1 MPAPK
6 RHKSFQDPQ
15 AKRRMVEQNEVAMPS
30 NKMTPASASSSNPQ
44 REAPLRRRNKKKPP
58 AELKEGNKPAGSSL
72 HSSKTKSTQKART
85 RTKFNPPVKNAK
97 LLKATSASSKN
108 PNSKGTLKRPAKI
121 FKTAS
126 TESDEELIRTHKPH
140 CIRKYSNGDRGKRKG
155 SQSNL
160 NEEVLLSDPVQR
172 DHNYGIPSA
181 SCGSHSEIEEN
192 KRKRVRESTGG
203 PETQRDVKMETQ
215 ISSEPLPEQSG
226 QMKWSIETHEVQ
238 DNSITTPTD
247 EVSES
252 FETKPDTQMYPSASP
267 EKALDP
273 IHKQVNQNNSIT
285 TPKDEVSESFE
296 TKTDT
301 QMYPSASPEKASD
314 PIHKQV
320 NQNNY
325 ITTPT
330 DEVSESFETKPDT
343 QMYPSASPE
352 KASDPIHK
360 QVNQNNSMTTPTDEL
375 SESFETK
382 PDTKMSPPA
391 SPEKA
396 SDPIHKQV
404 NQNNSMTTP
413 TDEVSESFETKPDTK
428 MSPPAS
434 PEKASDPI
442 HKQVNQNNSTTTPT
456 DEVIESFETKTDTKM
471 SPPASSEK
479 ASDPIHKH
487 QSSEKHEEQND
498 SVTIPTY
505 QVNESIESKI
515 DAYKK
520 SADPIPEL
528 LKQSTETQDMQEN
541 SMTTHTD
548 KVNEHLQAKV
558 GAKILSPPAIG
569 LVAYSSSSDSECE
582 SEGNDRTGI
591 TESIDVKMKTQA
603 SSEKASDP
611 VPEQVKESSETRQM
625 QEDSMTTPTYEV
637 AEDSMTSPT
646 YEVTEDSMTSPTYE
660 VTEDSMTTP
669 SESVDTKLDANIKPP
684 SIEVYSEETSDPV
697 PEQVNPEQV
706 NQLYIEI
713 EKVQEDSMTTPTD
726 EVSER
731 LDGTLDAE
739 IMSLP
744 PLEASSEETHT
755 FEVSESVETKCSEL
769 APEHVT
775 QSTETQEMQGDSAQ
789 AHADQVS
796 ESVDTKLDIEVNSPP
811 PVELSSEETSD
822 IVSVSEQVLQSSE
835 TQEVQEDSMTT
846 PTDELRES
854 LGTKSGA
861 KLNSPPL
868 EVLFSALK
876 ESSLCKHPLSHTM
889 RSNVKEFL
897 EEEDSLEI
905 TKKDCDFGVTE
916 SIECTLDLE
925 TPIIVEDM
933 EIGHCVVEVVGENG
947 DEVDSDLEIIDN
959 SERPEK
965 TLELT
970 KGFEDECS
978 VDKSE
983 DGIEKKSTS
992 SSNQD
997 STNCGKKEATKKTQ
1011 GSLEKPKKQQ
1021 MNPQARTKARLAALA
1036 EQKAAAS
1043 KKASRQLNLLALCEE
1058 IADDIATDTMLIKT
1072 KEEEEQVVTV
1082 KAEPSKEP
1090 ECTPPVTQAE
1100 TVPIPPTPAGPEEP
1114 SPAVEPSA
1122 EEPAPAKP
1130 PAPEPPQ
1137 RRFFI
1142 SQVTVPLKIHEKKKL
1157 TRFQRLRQVELQR
1170 EKNMSWTMVKKLKSD
1185 QKMIPETET
1194 KPSPP
1199 AAAPVQVTTPPPP
1212 SASPVAPT
1220 VAALSPTSPEVTPK
1234 VEPPKVEPPKVTP
1247 SKGPTLRKRTLPAE
1261 PPPMPNGLKAQ
1272 KAKPVVEYK
1281 PYKSRPK
1288 YSFDDFEC
1296 DDEPKPTVQKAAVRP
1311 TAVQRAAVRP
1321 TPTTIQRAAVTHTTI
1336 QRAAGRTTPTTIQR
1350 AAVTPTPEA
1359 ENGKH
1364 EDSKPTVQKPENRG
1378 QKTVGPTALKTVGP
1392 TALKT
1397 VGPTA
1402 LKTVGPTAPKTGHIT
1417 QKTVGPTAQNTVP
1430 TVQKAVEIPTPM
1442 STNGKHE
1449 DSKLTVQN
1457 AVVPT
1462 VQKADMPR
1470 PSVQKAVVV
1479 PISSPKNEQKA
1490 EAPPTA
1496 KTGKD
1501 EDSIAPVFSPPS
1513 EEPPRD
1519 SVDKEQCEEKP
1530 TVTEIKPASPE
1541 VKTED
1546 KTTTENASDFGVVQ
1560 SAGNGSPLSDERLQK
1575 EIKKLKETDKDGN
1588 QAIIDAGQKHF
1599 GPVTCSVCG
1608 MLYSAANPEDESQH
1622 LLFHNQFT
1630 SAVRYVGWKKER
1642 ILGEYPDGKI
1652 ILVLPDDPK
1661 YALKKVEE
1669 IREMVDNDLGF
1680 QQVETKCPSQTKTF
1694 LFISNDK
1701 KVAGCL
1707 IAEHIQEGYRVI
1719 EEAVP
1724 EGSEGEKVMFER
1736 QRAWCCSTN
1745 PEPALCGISRIWVFS
1760 MMRRRGIASRMI
1772 ECLRNNFIYGSYL
1785 SKEEIAFSDPTPDGK
1800 LFATHYCGTSQF
1812 LVYNFVSGTRSD
1824 QPSPNLV

>member
-6 RHKSFQDPQ
+6 RHKSFQAPQ
-15 AKRRMVEQNEVAMPS
+15 AKRRKEDQNEVAMPS
-30 NKMTPASASSSNPQ
+30 NKTTPASATSSNPQ

-58 AELKEGNKPAGSSL
+58 AELKEGNKPAGSSR

-108 PNSKGTLKRPAKI
+108 PNSKGTLKRPAMI

-181 SCGSHSEIEEN
+181 SYGSHSEIEEN
-192 KRKRVRESTGG
+192 KRKRVRESTRG
-203 PETQRDVKMETQ
+203 PETKRDVNMESQ
-215 ISSEPLPEQSG
+215 MSSEPLPEQSG
-226 QMKWSIETHEVQ
+226 QMKQSSETHEVQ

-247 EVSES
+247 EFSES
-252 FETKPDTQMYPSASP
+252 VNTKPDIKMSP
-267 EKALDP
+267 P
-273 IHKQVNQNNSIT
+273 
-285 TPKDEVSESFE
+285 
-296 TKTDT
+296 
-301 QMYPSASPEKASD
+301 ASPEKASD
-314 PIHKQV
+314 PIPKQV
-320 NQNNY
+320 NQNNSM
-325 ITTPT
+325 TTPT
-330 DEVSESFETKPDT
+330 DEFSESVNTKPDIR
-343 QMYPSASPE
+343 MSPPASPD

-360 QVNQNNSMTTPTDEL
+360 QVNQNNSMTTPTDEF
-375 SESFETK
+375 SESVNTK
-382 PDTKMSPPA
+382 PDIKISPPA

-404 NQNNSMTTP
+404 NQSR
-413 TDEVSESFETKPDTK
+413 
-428 MSPPAS
+428 
-434 PEKASDPI
+434 
-442 HKQVNQNNSTTTPT
+442 
-456 DEVIESFETKTDTKM
+456 
-471 SPPASSEK
+471 
-479 ASDPIHKH
+479 
-487 QSSEKHEEQND
+487 EKHEEQND

-505 QVNESIESKI
+505 QVSESVASKM

-541 SMTTHTD
+541 SMTTHTA
-548 KVNEHLQAKV
+548 KGNEQTKV

-582 SEGNDRTGI
+582 SEGNDRTGL

-611 VPEQVKESSETRQM
+611 VPEQVKESSETM
-625 QEDSMTTPTYEV
+625 QKDPMTTSTYEVTEESMTTPTYEV
-637 AEDSMTSPT
+637 TKDSMTTPT

-660 VTEDSMTTP
+660 VTEDSMTSPT
-669 SESVDTKLDANIKPP
+669 ESVDAKLDANIKPPP
-684 SIEVYSEETSDPV
+684 SIEVYSEEASDPV
-697 PEQVNPEQV
+697 PKQVHPEQV
-706 NQLYIEI
+706 NQIYIEI
-713 EKVQEDSMTTPTD
+713 EKVQEDFITTPTD
-726 EVSER
+726 EVCEL
-731 LDGTLDAE
+731 LDSTLDAE

-775 QSTETQEMQGDSAQ
+775 QSTEMQGDSAPT
-789 AHADQVS
+789 HADQVS
-796 ESVDTKLDIEVNSPP
+796 ESVDTKLDIEVNSAP

-835 TQEVQEDSMTT
+835 TQEVQGDSMTT
-846 PTDELRES
+846 RTDELRDTKLDIEVNSAPPVELSSDETSDIVSVSEQVLQSSETQEVQGDSMTTRTDELRES

-861 KLNSPPL
+861 KIKSPPL

-897 EEEDSLEI
+897 GVEDSLEI

-959 SERPEK
+959 SDRPEK

-970 KGFEDECS
+970 KVSEEECS

-983 DGIEKKSTS
+983 DGIEKKGTS
-992 SSNQD
+992 SSNQE
-997 STNCGKKEATKKTQ
+997 STNSGKKEATKKTQ

-1072 KEEEEQVVTV
+1072 KEEEEQVVTIT
-1082 KAEPSKEP
+1082 AEPSKEP
-1090 ECTPPVTQAE
+1090 ECTPPVTQPE
-1100 TVPIPPTPAGPEEP
+1100 TVPIPPTPARPEEP

-1212 SASPVAPT
+1212 SASPAAPT
-1220 VAALSPTSPEVTPK
+1220 VAALSPTSQEVTPK
-1234 VEPPKVEPPKVTP
+1234 VEPPKVEPPKVEPPKIEPPKVTP

-1311 TAVQRAAVRP
+1311 TATTIQRAAVKPTAVQRAAVRP
-1321 TPTTIQRAAVTHTTI
+1321 TPSTI

-1350 AAVTPTPEA
+1350 AAGRPTPTTIQREA
-1359 ENGKH
+1359 GRPTPTTIQREAGRPTPTTIQRKAGRPTPVSENGKH

-1378 QKTVGPTALKTVGP
+1378 QKTVGPTV
-1392 TALKT
+1392 
-1397 VGPTA
+1397 
-1402 LKTVGPTAPKTGHIT
+1402 PKTGHIT
-1417 QKTVGPTAQNTVP
+1417 QKTVGPTTQNKVP
-1430 TVQKAVEIPTPM
+1430 TVQKAVEIPAPM
-1442 STNGKHE
+1442 SKNGKHE
-1449 DSKLTVQN
+1449 DCKLTVQN

-1462 VQKADMPR
+1462 VRKADIPR

-1479 PISSPKNEQKA
+1479 PISSPKTEQKA

-1496 KTGKD
+1496 KTGED
-1501 EDSIAPVFSPPS
+1501 EDSIAPVSSLPS

-1519 SVDKEQCEEKP
+1519 SVDKEQCEEMP
-1530 TVTEIKPASPE
+1530 AVTEIKPASPE
-1541 VKTED
+1541 D
-1546 KTTTENASDFGVVQ
+1546 KTTTENAVDS
-1560 SAGNGSPLSDERLQK
+1560 
-1575 EIKKLKETDKDGN
+1575 KK
-1588 QAIIDAGQKHF
+1588 
-1599 GPVTCSVCG
+1599 
-1608 MLYSAANPEDESQH
+1608 
-1622 LLFHNQFT
+1622 
-1630 SAVRYVGWKKER
+1630 
-1642 ILGEYPDGKI
+1642 
-1652 ILVLPDDPK
+1652 
-1661 YALKKVEE
+1661 
-1669 IREMVDNDLGF
+1669 
-1680 QQVETKCPSQTKTF
+1680 
-1694 LFISNDK
+1694 
-1701 KVAGCL
+1701 
-1707 IAEHIQEGYRVI
+1707 
-1719 EEAVP
+1719 
-1724 EGSEGEKVMFER
+1724 
-1736 QRAWCCSTN
+1736 
-1745 PEPALCGISRIWVFS
+1745 SR
-1760 MMRRRGIASRMI
+1760 
-1772 ECLRNNFIYGSYL
+1772 N
-1785 SKEEIAFSDPTPDGK
+1785 
-1800 LFATHYCGTSQF
+1800 
-1812 LVYNFVSGTRSD
+1812 
-1824 QPSPNLV
+1824 

>member
-15 AKRRMVEQNEVAMPS
+15 AKRRKMDQNEVAMPS
-30 NKMTPASASSSNPQ
+30 NKATPASATSSNPQ
-44 REAPLRRRNKKKPP
+44 REAHLQRRNKKKAP
-58 AELKEGNKPAGSSL
+58 AELKEGNKPVGSSR

-121 FKTAS
+121 FKIAS

-181 SCGSHSEIEEN
+181 SCGSHSENEEN
-192 KRKRVRESTGG
+192 KRKRVRESTRG
-203 PETQRDVKMETQ
+203 PETLRDVKMETQ

-226 QMKWSIETHEVQ
+226 QMKRSGETHEVQ

-252 FETKPDTQMYPSASP
+252 INTKPDTEMAPPASP
-267 EKALDP
+267 EKASDT

-285 TPKDEVSESFE
+285 TP
-296 TKTDT
+296 
-301 QMYPSASPEKASD
+301 
-314 PIHKQV
+314 
-320 NQNNY
+320 
-325 ITTPT
+325 T
-330 DEVSESFETKPDT
+330 DEVSESVNTKPDT
-343 QMYPSASPE
+343 EMA
-352 KASDPIHK
+352 
-360 QVNQNNSMTTPTDEL
+360 
-375 SESFETK
+375 
-382 PDTKMSPPA
+382 PPA

-404 NQNNSMTTP
+404 NQNNSITTP
-413 TDEVSESFETKPDTK
+413 TDEVSESVNTKPDTE
-428 MSPPAS
+428 MAPPAS

-442 HKQVNQNNSTTTPT
+442 HKQVNQNNSITTPT
-456 DEVIESFETKTDTKM
+456 DEVSESVNTKPDTEMSPPASTEKASDPIHKQVNQNNSMTSPTDEVSESFETKTDTEM
-471 SPPASSEK
+471 SPPASPDK
-479 ASDPIHKH
+479 ASDPIHKRVN
-487 QSSEKHEEQND
+487 QSSETHEEQND

-505 QVNESIESKI
+505 QVSESVESKI

-528 LKQSTETQDMQEN
+528 LKQSTETQVMQEN

-548 KVNEHLQAKV
+548 QVNEHLETKI

-582 SEGNDRTGI
+582 SEGNDRTGL
-591 TESIDVKMKTQA
+591 TESIDVKITQA

-611 VPEQVKESSETRQM
+611 VSEQVKESSEMRQM

-637 AEDSMTSPT
+637 
-646 YEVTEDSMTSPTYE
+646 TEDSMASPTYYE

-669 SESVDTKLDANIKPP
+669 SESVDAKLDANIKPPP
-684 SIEVYSEETSDPV
+684 SIEVYSEEASDPV

-706 NQLYIEI
+706 NQIYIEI

-726 EVSER
+726 EVSEC

-755 FEVSESVETKCSEL
+755 FEVSENVETKCSEL

-775 QSTETQEMQGDSAQ
+775 QSTETQEMQGDSAP

-811 PVELSSEETSD
+811 PVVLSSEETLD
-822 IVSVSEQVLQSSE
+822 IVSVSVSEQVLQSSE

-861 KLNSPPL
+861 KIKSPPL

-897 EEEDSLEI
+897 GVEDSLEI
-905 TKKDCDFGVTE
+905 TQKDCDFGVTE

-947 DEVDSDLEIIDN
+947 DVDSDLEIIDI
-959 SERPEK
+959 SERPEN

-970 KGFEDECS
+970 KGSEEECS

-983 DGIEKKSTS
+983 DGIEKKGTS

-997 STNCGKKEATKKTQ
+997 STNSVKKEATKKTQ

-1100 TVPIPPTPAGPEEP
+1100 TVPIPTTPAGPEEP

-1199 AAAPVQVTTPPPP
+1199 AAVPVQVTTPPPP
-1212 SASPVAPT
+1212 SASPAAPT
-1220 VAALSPTSPEVTPK
+1220 VAALSPTIPEVTPK
-1234 VEPPKVEPPKVTP
+1234 VEPPKVELPKVTP

-1311 TAVQRAAVRP
+1311 TATTIQRAAVKPTAVQRAAVKP
-1321 TPTTIQRAAVTHTTI
+1321 TAVQRAAVKPTAVQRAAVKPTAVQRAAVKPTAVQRAAVKPTAVQRAAVKPTAVQRAAVKPTAVQRAAVKPTAIQRAAVTHTTI
-1336 QRAAGRTTPTTIQR
+1336 QRAAGRPPTTIQR
-1350 AAVTPTPEA
+1350 AAVTPTPAA

-1378 QKTVGPTALKTVGP
+1378 QKTVGPTALKT
-1392 TALKT
+1392 
-1397 VGPTA
+1397 
-1402 LKTVGPTAPKTGHIT
+1402 GHIT
-1417 QKTVGPTAQNTVP
+1417 QKTVGPTALNTVP

-1442 STNGKHE
+1442 SKNCKHE

-1470 PSVQKAVVV
+1470 PSVPKAAVV
-1479 PISSPKNEQKA
+1479 PISSPKTEQKA
-1490 EAPPTA
+1490 EVPPTA
-1496 KTGKD
+1496 KTGED
-1501 EDSIAPVFSPPS
+1501 EDSIAPVSSPPS

-1530 TVTEIKPASPE
+1530 AVTEIKPASPE
-1541 VKTED
+1541 VKTEE
-1546 KTTTENASDFGVVQ
+1546 KTTTEKASDSGVIQ
-1560 SAGNGSPLSDERLQK
+1560 SAGNSSPLSDERLQK

-1588 QAIIDAGQKHF
+1588 QAII
-1599 GPVTCSVCG
+1599 
-1608 MLYSAANPEDESQH
+1608 
-1622 LLFHNQFT
+1622 
-1630 SAVRYVGWKKER
+1630 GWKKER

-1800 LFATHYCGTSQF
+1800 LFASHYCGTSQF

>member
-6 RHKSFQDPQ
+6 RHKSFQAPQ
-15 AKRRMVEQNEVAMPS
+15 AKRRKEDQNEVAMPS
-30 NKMTPASASSSNPQ
+30 NKTTPASATSSNPQ
-44 REAPLRRRNKKKPP
+44 REAPLWRRNKKKPP
-58 AELKEGNKPAGSSL
+58 AELKEGNKPAGSSR

-181 SCGSHSEIEEN
+181 SYGSHSEIEEN
-192 KRKRVRESTGG
+192 KRKRVRESTRG

-215 ISSEPLPEQSG
+215 MSSEPLPEQSG
-226 QMKWSIETHEVQ
+226 QMKRSSETYEVQ
-238 DNSITTPTD
+238 D
-247 EVSES
+247 
-252 FETKPDTQMYPSASP
+252 
-267 EKALDP
+267 
-273 IHKQVNQNNSIT
+273 
-285 TPKDEVSESFE
+285 
-296 TKTDT
+296 
-301 QMYPSASPEKASD
+301 
-314 PIHKQV
+314 
-320 NQNNY
+320 
-325 ITTPT
+325 
-330 DEVSESFETKPDT
+330 
-343 QMYPSASPE
+343 
-352 KASDPIHK
+352 
-360 QVNQNNSMTTPTDEL
+360 NSMTTPTDEF
-375 SESFETK
+375 SESVNTK
-382 PDTKMSPPA
+382 PDIKMSPPA

-404 NQNNSMTTP
+404 NQNNSITTP
-413 TDEVSESFETKPDTK
+413 TDEFSEYVNTEPDTQ
-428 MSPPAS
+428 MYPPAS

-442 HKQVNQNNSTTTPT
+442 HKQVNQSR
-456 DEVIESFETKTDTKM
+456 
-471 SPPASSEK
+471 
-479 ASDPIHKH
+479 
-487 QSSEKHEEQND
+487 EKHEEQND

-505 QVNESIESKI
+505 QVSESVASKM

-528 LKQSTETQDMQEN
+528 LKQSTETQEMQEN
-541 SMTTHTD
+541 SMTTYTD
-548 KVNEHLQAKV
+548 KVNEHLETKV
-558 GAKILSPPAIG
+558 GAKILSHPAIG

-582 SEGNDRTGI
+582 SEGNDRTGV

-625 QEDSMTTPTYEV
+625 QEDPMTT
-637 AEDSMTSPT
+637 PT

-660 VTEDSMTTP
+660 VTEDSMTSPT
-669 SESVDTKLDANIKPP
+669 ESVDPKLDANIKPPP
-684 SIEVYSEETSDPV
+684 SIEVYSEEASDPV

-706 NQLYIEI
+706 NQIYIEI

-726 EVSER
+726 EVREL

-739 IMSLP
+739 VMSLP

-775 QSTETQEMQGDSAQ
+775 QSTEMQGDSAPT
-789 AHADQVS
+789 HAVQVS
-796 ESVDTKLDIEVNSPP
+796 ESVDTKLDIEVNSAP

-846 PTDELRES
+846 RTDELRES

-861 KLNSPPL
+861 KIKSPPL

-897 EEEDSLEI
+897 GVEDSLEI

-947 DEVDSDLEIIDN
+947 EEVDSDLEIIDN

-970 KGFEDECS
+970 KGSEEECS

-983 DGIEKKSTS
+983 DGIEKKGTS

-997 STNCGKKEATKKTQ
+997 STNSGKKEVTKKTQ

-1036 EQKAAAS
+1036 EQKAAGS

-1072 KEEEEQVVTV
+1072 KEEEEQVVII

-1100 TVPIPPTPAGPEEP
+1100 TVPIPPTPARPEEP

-1130 PAPEPPQ
+1130 PAPEPPR

-1199 AAAPVQVTTPPPP
+1199 AAAPLQVTTPPPLNQ
-1212 SASPVAPT
+1212 SSC
-1220 VAALSPTSPEVTPK
+1220 
-1234 VEPPKVEPPKVTP
+1234 
-1247 SKGPTLRKRTLPAE
+1247 TLL
-1261 PPPMPNGLKAQ
+1261 NQ
-1272 KAKPVVEYK
+1272 
-1281 PYKSRPK
+1281 
-1288 YSFDDFEC
+1288 
-1296 DDEPKPTVQKAAVRP
+1296 
-1311 TAVQRAAVRP
+1311 
-1321 TPTTIQRAAVTHTTI
+1321 
-1336 QRAAGRTTPTTIQR
+1336 
-1350 AAVTPTPEA
+1350 
-1359 ENGKH
+1359 
-1364 EDSKPTVQKPENRG
+1364 
-1378 QKTVGPTALKTVGP
+1378 
-1392 TALKT
+1392 
-1397 VGPTA
+1397 
-1402 LKTVGPTAPKTGHIT
+1402 
-1417 QKTVGPTAQNTVP
+1417 
-1430 TVQKAVEIPTPM
+1430 
-1442 STNGKHE
+1442 
-1449 DSKLTVQN
+1449 
-1457 AVVPT
+1457 
-1462 VQKADMPR
+1462 
-1470 PSVQKAVVV
+1470 
-1479 PISSPKNEQKA
+1479 SS
-1490 EAPPTA
+1490 
-1496 KTGKD
+1496 
-1501 EDSIAPVFSPPS
+1501 
-1513 EEPPRD
+1513 
-1519 SVDKEQCEEKP
+1519 
-1530 TVTEIKPASPE
+1530 
-1541 VKTED
+1541 
-1546 KTTTENASDFGVVQ
+1546 
-1560 SAGNGSPLSDERLQK
+1560 
-1575 EIKKLKETDKDGN
+1575 
-1588 QAIIDAGQKHF
+1588 
-1599 GPVTCSVCG
+1599 
-1608 MLYSAANPEDESQH
+1608 
-1622 LLFHNQFT
+1622 
-1630 SAVRYVGWKKER
+1630 
-1642 ILGEYPDGKI
+1642 
-1652 ILVLPDDPK
+1652 
-1661 YALKKVEE
+1661 
-1669 IREMVDNDLGF
+1669 
-1680 QQVETKCPSQTKTF
+1680 
-1694 LFISNDK
+1694 
-1701 KVAGCL
+1701 
-1707 IAEHIQEGYRVI
+1707 
-1719 EEAVP
+1719 
-1724 EGSEGEKVMFER
+1724 
-1736 QRAWCCSTN
+1736 
-1745 PEPALCGISRIWVFS
+1745 
-1760 MMRRRGIASRMI
+1760 
-1772 ECLRNNFIYGSYL
+1772 
-1785 SKEEIAFSDPTPDGK
+1785 
-1800 LFATHYCGTSQF
+1800 
-1812 LVYNFVSGTRSD
+1812 
-1824 QPSPNLV
+1824 

>member
-15 AKRRMVEQNEVAMPS
+15 AKRRKMDQNEVAMPS
-30 NKMTPASASSSNPQ
+30 NKTTPASATSSNPQ
-44 REAPLRRRNKKKPP
+44 REAPLQRRNKKKAP
-58 AELKEGNKPAGSSL
+58 AELKEGNKPAGSSR

-85 RTKFNPPVKNAK
+85 RTKFNPPVKNTK

-121 FKTAS
+121 FKIAS

-192 KRKRVRESTGG
+192 KRKRVRESTRG
-203 PETQRDVKMETQ
+203 PETLRDVKMETQ

-226 QMKWSIETHEVQ
+226 QMKRSSETHEMQ

-247 EVSES
+247 EFSES
-252 FETKPDTQMYPSASP
+252 VNTKPDT
-267 EKALDP
+267 E
-273 IHKQVNQNNSIT
+273 
-285 TPKDEVSESFE
+285 
-296 TKTDT
+296 
-301 QMYPSASPEKASD
+301 
-314 PIHKQV
+314 
-320 NQNNY
+320 
-325 ITTPT
+325 
-330 DEVSESFETKPDT
+330 
-343 QMYPSASPE
+343 
-352 KASDPIHK
+352 
-360 QVNQNNSMTTPTDEL
+360 
-375 SESFETK
+375 
-382 PDTKMSPPA
+382 MSPPA

-413 TDEVSESFETKPDTK
+413 TDEVSESFETKTDTE
-428 MSPPAS
+428 MYPPAS

-442 HKQVNQNNSTTTPT
+442 HKQVNQSN
-456 DEVIESFETKTDTKM
+456 
-471 SPPASSEK
+471 
-479 ASDPIHKH
+479 
-487 QSSEKHEEQND
+487 
-498 SVTIPTY
+498 
-505 QVNESIESKI
+505 
-515 DAYKK
+515 
-520 SADPIPEL
+520 
-528 LKQSTETQDMQEN
+528 
-541 SMTTHTD
+541 
-548 KVNEHLQAKV
+548 
-558 GAKILSPPAIG
+558 
-569 LVAYSSSSDSECE
+569 
-582 SEGNDRTGI
+582 
-591 TESIDVKMKTQA
+591 
-603 SSEKASDP
+603 
-611 VPEQVKESSETRQM
+611 
-625 QEDSMTTPTYEV
+625 
-637 AEDSMTSPT
+637 
-646 YEVTEDSMTSPTYE
+646 
-660 VTEDSMTTP
+660 
-669 SESVDTKLDANIKPP
+669 
-684 SIEVYSEETSDPV
+684 
-697 PEQVNPEQV
+697 
-706 NQLYIEI
+706 
-713 EKVQEDSMTTPTD
+713 SMTTPTD
-726 EVSER
+726 EVSEC

-755 FEVSESVETKCSEL
+755 FEVSENVETKCSEL

-775 QSTETQEMQGDSAQ
+775 QSTETQEMQGDSAP

-811 PVELSSEETSD
+811 PVVLSSEEYSD
-822 IVSVSEQVLQSSE
+822 MVSVSEQVLQSSE

-861 KLNSPPL
+861 KIKSPPL

-876 ESSLCKHPLSHTM
+876 ESNLCKHPLSHTM

-897 EEEDSLEI
+897 GVEDSLEI
-905 TKKDCDFGVTE
+905 TQKDCEFGVTE

-947 DEVDSDLEIIDN
+947 DEVDSDLEIIDI
-959 SERPEK
+959 SERPEN

-970 KGFEDECS
+970 KGSEEECS

-983 DGIEKKSTS
+983 DGIEKKGTS

-997 STNCGKKEATKKTQ
+997 RTNSGKKEATKKTQ

-1199 AAAPVQVTTPPPP
+1199 AAVPVQVTTPPPP
-1212 SASPVAPT
+1212 SASPAAPT
-1220 VAALSPTSPEVTPK
+1220 VAALSPTIPEVTPK
-1234 VEPPKVEPPKVTP
+1234 VEPPKVELPKVTP

-1311 TAVQRAAVRP
+1311 TATTIQRAAVTPTAVQRAAVTPTAVQRAAGTPTAVQRAAGTPTAVQRAAGTPTAVQRAAGTPTAVQRAAVTPTAVQRAAGRP
-1321 TPTTIQRAAVTHTTI
+1321 PTTIQRAAVTPTAVQRAAVTPTAVQRAAVTPTAVQRAAVTPTAVQRAAVTPTAV
-1336 QRAAGRTTPTTIQR
+1336 QRAAGRPPTAVQRAAVTPTAVQRAAVTPTAVQRAAGTPTAVQRAAVTPTAVQRAAGTPTAVQRAAGTPTAVQRAAGTPTAVQRAAGRPPTAVQRAAGRPPTTIQR
-1350 AAVTPTPEA
+1350 AAVTPTPAA

-1378 QKTVGPTALKTVGP
+1378 QKTLGPTAL
-1392 TALKT
+1392 
-1397 VGPTA
+1397 
-1402 LKTVGPTAPKTGHIT
+1402 KTGHIT

-1442 STNGKHE
+1442 SKNGKHE

-1462 VQKADMPR
+1462 VPKADMPR
-1470 PSVQKAVVV
+1470 PSVPKAAVV
-1479 PISSPKNEQKA
+1479 PISSPKTEQKA

-1496 KTGKD
+1496 KTGED
-1501 EDSIAPVFSPPS
+1501 EDSIAPVSSPPS

-1519 SVDKEQCEEKP
+1519 SVDQEQCEEKP
-1530 TVTEIKPASPE
+1530 AVTEIKPASPE

-1546 KTTTENASDFGVVQ
+1546 KTTTEKASDSGVVQ
-1560 SAGNGSPLSDERLQK
+1560 SAGNSSPLSDERLQK

-1599 GPVTCSVCG
+1599 GPVTCGVCG

-1800 LFATHYCGTSQF
+1800 LFASHYCGTSQF